1 MRHIA
6 LIIPGLDRI
15 GGAERQVI
23 LLAHGLCARG
33 WRVSVVALSGAGG
46 DAAAQLTASGVAF
59 LSLSM
64 RKGLADPRGW
74 MRFHR
79 WLQQEAPDVV
89 HAHLPHAAWIA
100 RWSRLGAPVR
110 VVVDTLH
117 SSFTGTPGRRL
128 GYRVSGWLSDQV
140 TAVSHAVA
148 DAHRLAGMAGSIEVF
163 PNGVD
168 VAAWR
173 PNAAIRTAL
182 RRELALEHEFI
193 WFAAGRLEPVKDYPT
208 LLQAMADLPES
219 ARLIVAGSGP
229 LEIQL
234 RQLSTEFGLDS
245 HVRFLGFD
253 PNILRWM
260 QAADGFVLSSRWE
273 GLPMALLEAAAC
285 ALPAVATDVP
295 GTREVVVDGDTGLL
309 APQGRAASLAGAMS
323 WMMNASAEERKAM
336 GVRARQRVID
346 HFGLE
351 CALNRW
357 EALYADLLQRNRRPT
372 RFARKRM

>member
-89 HAHLPHAAWIA
+89 HAHLPHAAWMA

>member
-89 HAHLPHAAWIA
+89 HAHLPHAAWMA

-117 SSFTGTPGRRL
+117 SSFTGTPGRRV

-245 HVRFLGFD
+245 HVRFLGFE

>member
-89 HAHLPHAAWIA
+89 HAHLPHAAWMA

-148 DAHRLAGMAGSIEVF
+148 DAHRLARMAGSIEVF

>member
-89 HAHLPHAAWIA
+89 HAHLPHAAWMA

-245 HVRFLGFD
+245 HVRFLGFE

>member
-89 HAHLPHAAWIA
+89 HAHLPHAAWMA

-193 WFAAGRLEPVKDYPT
+193 WFAAGRLEPVQDYPT

>member
-89 HAHLPHAAWIA
+89 HAHLPHAAWMA

-117 SSFTGTPGRRL
+117 SSFTGTPGRRV